1 MKFTKKKAG
10 MQEERIAGNEP
21 VHIKAGASIPEGDM
35 KGGINDPNTSFI
47 TGLEIENPGRGDIVQ
62 RAPYADMYCSVNGS
76 DPVPVNSDI
85 DCGRIRVNKDGTF
98 EFGVGGLLPYNRPK
112 TVKVLQVNPNPVPT
126 AYSFTARLG
135 DFTKVDGTVNI
146 STQITTDDLKRLWN
160 FTNNGLVEEIRQPN
174 DFKIYT
180 LTAKGLSDLI
190 RDISLITKIEEAPE
204 QLHKEKV
211 FPKNTV
217 DEVSDELR
225 AGLDEKGILVEN
237 MLPPDLY
244 VTGNPSLIYAVF
256 RNLMENSLKYGG
268 REIKIHIECYAKGD
282 GYCHFSYYD
291 TGKGVADEHLPKIF
305 ERFYRVSE
313 GRTRDDGGSGLG
325 LSIVRNAI
333 AFHKGDIRALNR
345 KGGGLEFLF
354 SLSVK

>member
-190 RDISLITKIEEAPE
+190 RIQAEDVTQRIAEDHYDSLVPYFMELREKLFEVLESDRYLVGIGLGVVSLNFRVQLTVFEQIEEG
-204 QLHKEKV
+204 
-211 FPKNTV
+211 KNMREYEISTKMFEMDLDRRQSRAEAEAKLQKLKDEADLELQKLRHDIETEIAKRRLV
-217 DEVSDELR
+217 DE
-225 AGLDEKGILVEN
+225 N
-237 MLPPDLY
+237 
-244 VTGNPSLIYAVF
+244 
-256 RNLMENSLKYGG
+256 
-268 REIKIHIECYAKGD
+268 
-282 GYCHFSYYD
+282 
-291 TGKGVADEHLPKIF
+291 
-305 ERFYRVSE
+305 
-313 GRTRDDGGSGLG
+313 
-325 LSIVRNAI
+325 
-333 AFHKGDIRALNR
+333 
-345 KGGGLEFLF
+345 
-354 SLSVK
+354 